1 MKGELNLMV
10 LLKTLTVKL
19 ADGVYVFVTLP
30 DRNVPDGLSPR
41 MLFQEEE
48 GTTLILRIEDAEA
61 HGYSCEFPSRMI
73 TLDVHSSLEA
83 IGFIARI
90 TGELAKA
97 GISINPI
104 AGFYH
109 DHIFVPD
116 GQEQDAVRVL
126 EQIPKDM
133 P

>member
-116 GQEQDAVRVL
+116 GQEHDAVRVL

>member
-19 ADGVYVFVTLP
+19 ADGVYVFVTLS
-30 DRNVPDGLSPR
+30 DRNVPEGLSPR

-48 GTTLILRIEDAEA
+48 GTTLILLEEEAEA

-83 IGFIARI
+83 VGFISRI
-90 TGELAKA
+90 TGDLAKA
-97 GISINPI
+97 GIGINLI

-109 DHIFVPD
+109 DHIFVPV
-116 GQEQDAVRVL
+116 GEEQEAIRVL
-126 EQIPKDM
+126 EQIPRDT